1 MENPFFTTLAFLG
14 SLAVL
19 GAATHLGPKDFDR
32 LRDVGLWMTVVGAV
46 LPPLIYGVWSLR
58 KSEDAG
64 LLLAIVLM
72 TLLGSAA
79 LAYLLGL
86 FLPAHWSWWW
96 NLLPGLVV
104 WAMVYVFAFM

>member
-1 MENPFFTTLAFLG
+1 VDDRCRRCFTA
-14 SLAVL
+14 S
-19 GAATHLGPKDFDR
+19 D
-32 LRDVGLWMTVVGAV
+32 LW
-46 LPPLIYGVWSLR
+46 VWSLR

-64 LLLAIVLM
+64 LLLALVLM

-96 NLLPGLVV
+96 NLLPGLGV
-104 WAMVYVFAFM
+104 WAVVYVFAFM